1 MEAKNSRLFPY
12 LVGLS
17 AFLVAGSAA
26 FYSVFGL
33 SKLFSGAA
41 LAVVIM
47 AGSLEFAKLVTASFL
62 YRYWDEINRWMKTY
76 LIVGVVTLVIIT
88 SAGIFG
94 FLSNAY
100 QGATVVFEKE
110 STKLLYKQDR
120 LDQMVEDKQFLKEEL
135 EAAVAELPDNYR
147 TAKRKLREEYQPKIN
162 EINTDMM
169 ELKGEIGDLKTALVE
184 TGVDVGPAIY
194 LARVFDTDVDS
205 VVKYF
210 IFMLIAVFDPLA
222 VVLVISYNLTL
233 QVRMRDEEQIS
244 GQSTPP
250 ERKKKPTPKRLGLYK
265 EGKSMLEKVVK
276 ETFSP
281 DAEKK
286 SNKVIKDFVKKQP
299 NDDDRFES
307 GSEVIE
313 EEPGGG
319 VFVPETQQDIDTD
332 ISLKGAVLNPKQ
344 ERQVRKN
351 QKK

>member
-1 MEAKNSRLFPY
+1 VETKDSRLFPY
-12 LVGLS
+12 LVGLA

-41 LAVVIM
+41 IAVVIM

-76 LIVGVVTLVIIT
+76 LIMGVVTLVVIT

-100 QGATVVFEKE
+100 QGATASFEKE
-110 STKLLYKQDR
+110 STALLYKQDR
-120 LDQMVEDKQFLKEEL
+120 LDQLTEDKKFLKEEL

-147 TAKRKLREEYQPKIN
+147 TAKRKLREDYQPKIN
-162 EINTDMM
+162 DINTTMM
-169 ELKGEIGDLKTALVE
+169 ELKQEIGDLKIALVE
-184 TGVDVGPAIY
+184 TGVDVGPAIF

-233 QVRMRDEEQIS
+233 QVRMRDQDPALMDEKS
-244 GQSTPP
+244 
-250 ERKKKPTPKRLGLYK
+250 KKKPKKLGLYQ
-265 EGKSMLEKVVK
+265 EGKTWVDKVVK

-281 DAEKK
+281 DAKKK
-286 SNKVIKDFVKKQP
+286 SNKVIKDLVKNAP
-299 NDDDRFES
+299 NEERFES
-307 GSEVIE
+307 GSEVIN

-319 VFVPETQQDIDTD
+319 VYEPDTPKRGAV
-332 ISLKGAVLNPKQ
+332 INRQYFEEQRLKGKI
-344 ERQVRKN
+344 
-351 QKK
+351 

>member
-1 MEAKNSRLFPY
+1 METKDSRLFPY
-12 LVGLS
+12 LVGLA

-41 LAVVIM
+41 IAVVIM

-62 YRYWDEINRWMKTY
+62 YRYWDDINRWMKTY
-76 LIVGVVTLVIIT
+76 LIMGVITLVVIT

-100 QGATVVFEKE
+100 QGATASFEKE
-110 STKLLYKQDR
+110 STALLYKQDR
-120 LDQMVEDKQFLKEEL
+120 LDQLIEDKKFLKEEL

-147 TAKRKLREEYQPKIN
+147 TAKRKLREDYQPKIN
-162 EINTDMM
+162 DINTTMM
-169 ELKGEIGDLKTALVE
+169 ELKQEIGDLKIALVE
-184 TGVDVGPAIY
+184 TGVDVGPAIF

-233 QVRMRDEEQIS
+233 QVRMRDQDPALMDEKS
-244 GQSTPP
+244 
-250 ERKKKPTPKRLGLYK
+250 KKKPKKLGLYQ
-265 EGKSMLEKVVK
+265 EGKTWVDKVVK

-281 DAEKK
+281 DAQKK
-286 SNKVIKDFVKKQP
+286 SNKVIKDLVKNAP
-299 NDDDRFES
+299 NEERFES
-307 GSEVIE
+307 GSEVIN

-319 VFVPETQQDIDTD
+319 VYEPDTPKRGAV
-332 ISLKGAVLNPKQ
+332 INRQYFEEQRLKGKI
-344 ERQVRKN
+344 
-351 QKK
+351 